1 MLELLKDV
9 FQFFKKN
16 IRPISIL
23 TLAIEFPYI
32 LIQNIHYFSNT
43 SSEFSNNVGLIL
55 LLATLIIYPLST
67 GAQISL
73 YAMII
78 RGTKIDL
85 KKCVYNSRNYL
96 FNLVVGSLIYIFFT
110 FLGLLVFIVPGIII
124 AVRLSFYCFFIV
136 LEDLNPI
143 DALKKSA
150 QVTKGYTWPIAN
162 SLIIVGFLLVA
173 SLLLIQLFLNE
184 IGLYNLYLGTLV
196 DSLFSI
202 LGWLFKRYDYSVPAA
217 VIGIILGAMA
227 EDSLIYSYQISGGQW
242 SYLLERPLTMVILV
256 LLVASLFGNKLVEVL
271 ARRALER
278 ALGRAQGARA

>member
-1 MLELLKDV
+1 MQTKGGPILLELLKDV

-85 KKCVYNSRNYL
+85 KKCVYNSRKYL

-110 FLGLLVFIVPGIII
+110 FLGLLGIII

-202 LGWLFKRYDYSVPAA
+202 LGWL
-217 VIGIILGAMA
+217 
-227 EDSLIYSYQISGGQW
+227 SLILVFRFYCLYQENVKTESDPPTV
-242 SYLLERPLTMVILV
+242 S
-256 LLVASLFGNKLVEVL
+256 
-271 ARRALER
+271 
-278 ALGRAQGARA
+278 

>member
-1 MLELLKDV
+1 LLGLFKDI

-16 IRPISIL
+16 IWPISIL

-43 SSEFSNNVGLIL
+43 SSEFFNNVGLIL
-55 LLATLIIYPLST
+55 FMVTFIIYPFST

-85 KKCVYNSRNYL
+85 KKCLSDSRKHL

-110 FLGLLVFIVPGIII
+110 FLGLLAFIIPGIII

-136 LEDLNPI
+136 LDDLKPI

-150 QVTKGYTWPIAN
+150 QVTKEYTWQIAN
-162 SLIIVGFLLVA
+162 SLILVGILLVV
-173 SLLLIQLFLNE
+173 SLLLIQLFLNQ
-184 IGLYNLYLGTLV
+184 IGLYNLYFGTLF

-202 LGWLFKRYDYSVPAA
+202 LGWL
-217 VIGIILGAMA
+217 
-227 EDSLIYSYQISGGQW
+227 SLI
-242 SYLLERPLTMVILV
+242 LV
-256 LLVASLFGNKLVEVL
+256 FRFYCLYKAKAESEPPSVT
-271 ARRALER
+271 
-278 ALGRAQGARA
+278 

>member
-1 MLELLKDV
+1 MKSLLTKGGLTLTELLKDV

-16 IRPISIL
+16 IWSISIL

-32 LIQNIHYFSNT
+32 LIQNIHYFTNT
-43 SSEFSNNVGLIL
+43 SSEFSENVSIIL
-55 LLATLIIYPLST
+55 LFATLIIYPLST

-73 YAMII
+73 YATII
-78 RGTKIDL
+78 QGTRVDL
-85 KKCVYNSRNYL
+85 KKCVLQSRKHL

-110 FLGLLVFIVPGIII
+110 FLGLLMFIVPGIII

-136 LEDLNPI
+136 LEGLNPV

-162 SLIIVGFLLVA
+162 ALIVVGFLLVA
-173 SLLLIQLFLNE
+173 SLLLIQMLLNQ

-202 LGWLFKRYDYSVPAA
+202 LGWL
-217 VIGIILGAMA
+217 
-227 EDSLIYSYQISGGQW
+227 SLIVVFRFYCLYQETVQSE
-242 SYLLERPLTMVILV
+242 SEPPTV
-256 LLVASLFGNKLVEVL
+256 S
-271 ARRALER
+271 
-278 ALGRAQGARA
+278 

>member
-16 IRPISIL
+16 IGPISIL

-32 LIQNIHYFSNT
+32 LIQNIHYFSHT

-55 LLATLIIYPLST
+55 LLVTLIIYPLST

-78 RGTKIDL
+78 RGTRIDL
-85 KKCVYNSRNYL
+85 KKCVSHSSKHL
-96 FNLVVGSLIYIFFT
+96 FNLMVGSLIYIFFT
-110 FLGLLVFIVPGIII
+110 FLGLLAFIVPGIII

-136 LEDLNPI
+136 LDDLTPI

-150 QVTKGYTWPIAN
+150 QVTKGYTWQIAN
-162 SLIIVGFLLVA
+162 ALIVVGFLLVA
-173 SLLLIQLFLNE
+173 ALLLIQMFLNQ
-184 IGLYNLYLGTLV
+184 IGQYNLYFATAV

-202 LGWLFKRYDYSVPAA
+202 LGWL
-217 VIGIILGAMA
+217 
-227 EDSLIYSYQISGGQW
+227 SLILVFRFYCLYQENVQKESDPPTIS
-242 SYLLERPLTMVILV
+242 
-256 LLVASLFGNKLVEVL
+256 
-271 ARRALER
+271 
-278 ALGRAQGARA
+278 

>member
-1 MLELLKDV
+1 MQTKGGSILLELLKDI

-43 SSEFSNNVGLIL
+43 SSEFFNNVGLIL
-55 LLATLIIYPLST
+55 FMATLIIYPLST

-78 RGTKIDL
+78 RGTRIDL
-85 KKCVYNSRNYL
+85 KKCVADSRKWL

-110 FLGLLVFIVPGIII
+110 SIGLLLFIVPGIII

-136 LEDLNPI
+136 LDDLRPV

-150 QVTKGYTWPIAN
+150 QATKGYTWPIAN
-162 SLIIVGFLLVA
+162 SLIIVGFFLIA
-173 SLLLIQLFLNE
+173 SLLLIHFFLNQ
-184 IGLYNLYLGTLV
+184 IGLYNLYFATLV

-202 LGWLFKRYDYSVPAA
+202 LGWLSL
-217 VIGIILGAMA
+217 ILVFRFYCLYKDKA
-227 EDSLIYSYQISGGQW
+227 EDVSEPPPIS
-242 SYLLERPLTMVILV
+242 
-256 LLVASLFGNKLVEVL
+256 
-271 ARRALER
+271 
-278 ALGRAQGARA
+278 

>member
-1 MLELLKDV
+1 LLGLFKDI

-16 IRPISIL
+16 IWPISIL

-43 SSEFSNNVGLIL
+43 SSEFFNNVGLIL
-55 LLATLIIYPLST
+55 FMVTFIIYPFST

-73 YAMII
+73 YAIII

-85 KKCVYNSRNYL
+85 KKCLSDSRKHL

-110 FLGLLVFIVPGIII
+110 FLGLLAFIIPGIII

-136 LEDLNPI
+136 LDDLKPI

-150 QVTKGYTWPIAN
+150 QVTKEYTWQIAN
-162 SLIIVGFLLVA
+162 SLILVGILLVV
-173 SLLLIQLFLNE
+173 SLLLIQLFLNQ
-184 IGLYNLYLGTLV
+184 IGLYNLYFGTLF

-202 LGWLFKRYDYSVPAA
+202 LGWL
-217 VIGIILGAMA
+217 
-227 EDSLIYSYQISGGQW
+227 SLI
-242 SYLLERPLTMVILV
+242 LV
-256 LLVASLFGNKLVEVL
+256 FRFYCLYKAKAESEPPSVT
-271 ARRALER
+271 
-278 ALGRAQGARA
+278 

>member
-1 MLELLKDV
+1 MKGAGTKFIQIKGGLILTELLKDV

-16 IRPISIL
+16 IWPISIL

-32 LIQNIHYFSNT
+32 LIQNIHYFTNT

-78 RGTKIDL
+78 QGTPIDL
-85 KKCVYNSRNYL
+85 KKCVSRSRKHL
-96 FNLVVGSLIYIFFT
+96 FSLLAGSLIYLFFT
-110 FLGLLVFIVPGIII
+110 FLGLLAFIIPGIII

-136 LEDLNPI
+136 LDDLTPL

-150 QVTKGYTWPIAN
+150 QVTKGYTWQIAN
-162 SLIIVGFLLVA
+162 ALIVVGFLLVG
-173 SLLLIQLFLNE
+173 SLLLIQVFLNQ
-184 IGLYNLYLGTLV
+184 IGQYNLYLATGV

-202 LGWLFKRYDYSVPAA
+202 LGWL
-217 VIGIILGAMA
+217 
-227 EDSLIYSYQISGGQW
+227 SLIVVFRFYCLYQ
-242 SYLLERPLTMVILV
+242 EN
-256 LLVASLFGNKLVEVL
+256 ASAESEPPAVS
-271 ARRALER
+271 
-278 ALGRAQGARA
+278 

>member
-1 MLELLKDV
+1 M
-9 FQFFKKN
+9 
-16 IRPISIL
+16 L

-43 SSEFSNNVGLIL
+43 SSEFYNNVGLVL
-55 LLATLIIYPLST
+55 LIATLIIYPLST

-85 KKCVYNSRNYL
+85 KKCVTGSRQWL

-110 FLGLLVFIVPGIII
+110 FMGLLVFIVPGIII

-136 LEDLNPI
+136 LDGLKPV

-150 QVTKGYTWPIAN
+150 RVTKGYSWQIAN
-162 SLIIVGFLLVA
+162 SLIVIGFLLLA
-173 SLLLIQLFLNE
+173 SLLLIQLFLNQ
-184 IGLYNLYLGTLV
+184 IGFYNVYFSTLI

-202 LGWLFKRYDYSVPAA
+202 LGWL
-217 VIGIILGAMA
+217 
-227 EDSLIYSYQISGGQW
+227 SLI
-242 SYLLERPLTMVILV
+242 LV
-256 LLVASLFGNKLVEVL
+256 FRFYCLYKDKAENMSETPPIV
-271 ARRALER
+271 
-278 ALGRAQGARA
+278 

>member
-1 MLELLKDV
+1 MNTLQSKGRSILLELLRDV

-16 IRPISIL
+16 IWPISIL

-32 LIQNIHYFSNT
+32 LIQNIHYFTNT

-67 GAQISL
+67 GAQITL

-78 RGTKIDL
+78 QGTRTDL
-85 KKCVYNSRNYL
+85 KKCFSQSRKHL
-96 FNLVVGSLIYIFFT
+96 FNLIVGSLIYVFFT
-110 FLGLLVFIVPGIII
+110 FLGLLMFIVPGIII

-136 LEDLNPI
+136 LDGLNPV

-162 SLIIVGFLLVA
+162 SLIIIGFLLVA

-184 IGLYNLYLGTLV
+184 VGLYNLYLGTLV

-202 LGWLFKRYDYSVPAA
+202 LGWL
-217 VIGIILGAMA
+217 
-227 EDSLIYSYQISGGQW
+227 SLILVFRFYCLYQENIKSE
-242 SYLLERPLTMVILV
+242 SDPPVV
-256 LLVASLFGNKLVEVL
+256 S
-271 ARRALER
+271 
-278 ALGRAQGARA
+278 